1 MAQGANGVCG
11 GWVKQLLEAIPV
23 VLLVAAIGLC
33 EGRTDLGGQNKLRG
47 RRPGWERQG
56 SFLYIPRWRYPIHNT
71 YIYILYII
79 IHIYIYIHILIAFTF
94 SSIKTKTTVRSH
106 GCSALARSLRAEP
119 HAVPRHRDGFAWVEA
134 QR

>member
-56 SFLYIPRWRYPIHNT
+56 SFLYIPRWRYPIH
-71 YIYILYII
+71 IGSG
-79 IHIYIYIHILIAFTF
+79 AP
-94 SSIKTKTTVRSH
+94 
-106 GCSALARSLRAEP
+106 G
-119 HAVPRHRDGFAWVEA
+119 GFGQGHPGESYLWCW
-134 QR
+134 